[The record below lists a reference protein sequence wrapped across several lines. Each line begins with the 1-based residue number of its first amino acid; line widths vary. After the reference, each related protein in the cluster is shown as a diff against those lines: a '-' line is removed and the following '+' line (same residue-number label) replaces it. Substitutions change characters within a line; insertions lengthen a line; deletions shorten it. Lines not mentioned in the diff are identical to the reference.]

1 MLLIILFLARN
12 TACLNIKVKDVAS
25 LITRFSLLYII
36 NLVPLALREYIN
48 LVARFYGVKLNVYA
62 SIYKWLKRVVIVKG
76 LIYLIAALSSQR
88 LNLQSIL
95 KIIEL
100 IISHLRLIDF
110 VRLISLKAAIIRIL
124 LLLSSLI

>member
-25 LITRFSLLYII
+25 LITRSSLLYII

-62 SIYKWLKRVVIVKG
+62 SIYKWLKRVVIIKG